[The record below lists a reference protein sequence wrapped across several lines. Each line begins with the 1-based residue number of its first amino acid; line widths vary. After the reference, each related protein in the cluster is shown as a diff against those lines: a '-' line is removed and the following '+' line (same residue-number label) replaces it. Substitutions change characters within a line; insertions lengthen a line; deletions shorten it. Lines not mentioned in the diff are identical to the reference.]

1 MGVLSLPCLPAPP
14 TEHTGVV
21 LAEVGHRD
29 PTASSAL
36 VQQRYPTNICRVNIT
51 SNLVV
56 AMDYRAKI
64 QKKLY
69 WNNVLDLSFFFIY
82 F

>member
-1 MGVLSLPCLPAPP
+1 MVF
-14 TEHTGVV
+14 
-21 LAEVGHRD
+21 AEVGHRD

-36 VQQRYPTNICRVNIT
+36 VQQRYPANICRVNIT

-64 QKKLY
+64 QKNCAGTMCLIC
-69 WNNVLDLSFFFIY
+69 LFFF
-82 F
+82 FFNASLLLQP